1 VKRRVVIDGEDVVN
15 AAGALGE
22 VKTLPRRKARWPN
35 QKPSSER
42 CLDSR
47 QNLGQWVFLRR

>member
-1 VKRRVVIDGEDVVN
+1 VKRRAVTDGGDAVD
-15 AAGALGE
+15 AAGAPGA

-42 CLDSR
+42 GLASR
-47 QNLGQWVFLRR
+47 